1 MKHGL
6 MKQMMNGQM
15 RSNKM
20 ADEVKEA
27 IDVEATE
34 VKESEQVETKVENA
48 DEKQDKKDE
57 EKSILINPKKA
68 GKIKIELLRDGRI
81 YFTGK
86 NVKDNDELPLFL
98 VTYGINMMLNK
109 DVKPSYIMN
118 GILNYKPFKEK
129 MIVEQYNEKEN
140 NSDKQKGLDPHN
152 MTGNEVNPLMG
163 MLGSMVAS
171 AAANKGSDNEV
182 NNTESN

>member
-1 MKHGL
+1 
-6 MKQMMNGQM
+6 M
-15 RSNKM
+15 R
-20 ADEVKEA
+20 EA
-27 IDVEATE
+27 IEVEATE
-34 VKESEQVETKVENA
+34 TKENDNVQNQEAEHNGDGKAAE
-48 DEKQDKKDE
+48 EKQDEKVD
-57 EKSILINPKKA
+57 KSILINSKKT
-68 GKIKIELLRDGRI
+68 GKIKIEIFRDGRI

-86 NVKDNDELPLFL
+86 NIKDNDELPLFL
-98 VTYGINMMLNK
+98 VTYGINMMLAK

-129 MIVEQYNEKEN
+129 MIVEQYNEKESG
-140 NSDKQKGLDPHN
+140 SDKQKGLDPHN
-152 MTGNEVNPLMG
+152 LSSSEVNPLMG